1 VGNPVRKLFP
11 GASPPIDGT
20 AKAAGSSTQRAAWL
34 RPFSPRL
41 AVAGAVLLSM
51 TALPVS
57 AQPAAAYPIK
67 PVTMVLPFGAGGLID
82 IFGRLIADGLS
93 RKLGQPFIVRNMPGA
108 TGAIATEYVAR
119 AAPDG
124 YTLLFASSAQTTS
137 VPLVE
142 KVNYRLED
150 LAPVSASGR
159 SSLIL
164 AVNASV
170 PAKTLQELVD
180 FARAN
185 PGKLSYGSS
194 GEASVSHLAGALFA
208 ARAGI
213 SMVHIP
219 YKSGGLAV
227 TDVMAGQIPLLFGN
241 SGEVLANAKN
251 ERLRIL
257 AVSTRQRLRALPNV
271 PTVGEAL
278 PGFELTAWQ
287 GTLVPVK
294 TPRAIIDPLSA
305 AIQGLSKDATIIER
319 LESFGIESTTTT
331 PEQMAAIIKAELPVY
346 TEAVKAAGLLK

>member
-1 VGNPVRKLFP
+1 MSRTRRS
-11 GASPPIDGT
+11 A
-20 AKAAGSSTQRAAWL
+20 
-34 RPFSPRL
+34 L
-41 AVAGAVLLSM
+41 AMAGALLLSM
-51 TALPVS
+51 TALPVA

-164 AVNASV
+164 AVNANV
-170 PAKTLQELVD
+170 PAKTLQEFVD

-219 YKSGGLAV
+219 YKSGGLNNRR
-227 TDVMAGQIPLLFGN
+227 DLGHLLPEQLPSLFGICLATPDLRQCSPN
-241 SGEVLANAKN
+241 GVQVLSD
-251 ERLRIL
+251 RLNY
-257 AVSTRQRLRALPNV
+257 S
-271 PTVGEAL
+271 
-278 PGFELTAWQ
+278 
-287 GTLVPVK
+287 
-294 TPRAIIDPLSA
+294 D
-305 AIQGLSKDATIIER
+305 
-319 LESFGIESTTTT
+319 GI
-331 PEQMAAIIKAELPVY
+331 
-346 TEAVKAAGLLK
+346 